1 MSLRDTIEGAR
12 REAEGNVVGRPKK
25 EAEAVASESDEKR
38 GFSRSSAAKARP
50 AREAAASV
58 RTGSSTSSK
67 GGILGGTSETKEE
80 KRERKRRERDEAELR
95 NRAYDLVLRDMPDYR
110 RTERVFWVVV
120 GVGLAMAV
128 VSLVCA
134 YVFGETTDLGTWQ
147 GVLSVASLVGAYAC
161 IISGLVYDFVKR
173 RPFRKQVQA
182 RVNSM
187 TDKRLA
193 DLFEQDRA
201 RSRAER
207 EAKEAR
213 KAKK

>member
-12 REAEGNVVGRPKK
+12 REAEGNAVGRPKK
-25 EAEAVASESDEKR
+25 EAEAAASESDEKR
-38 GFSRSSAAKARP
+38 GFSRSSAAKAKP

-58 RTGSSTSSK
+58 RTGSPTSSK
-67 GGILGGTSETKEE
+67 GGIFGGKEETKEE
-80 KRERKRRERDEAELR
+80 KRERKRREREESDLR
-95 NRAYDLVLRDMPDYR
+95 SRAYDVVLRDMPEYR
-110 RTERVFWVVV
+110 RTERTFWVVV

-134 YVFGETTDLGTWQ
+134 YVFGETTDMATWQ
-147 GVLSVASLVGAYAC
+147 GLLSVVSLVGAYAC
-161 IISGLVYDFVKR
+161 IISALIYDFVKR
-173 RPFRKQVQA
+173 RPVRKQVQA
-182 RVNSM
+182 RVNGM

-193 DLFEQDRA
+193 DLFERERA
-201 RSRAER
+201 RNRAER